1 MMKNLI
7 RTASVTISMLGSIL
21 IVATL
26 CIAQNN
32 NAGVT
37 SAAPKANTHIKEKY
51 NKSKNETTVTL
62 KTMALSNSMN
72 HEFTRESEY
81 TNLDLDVSFTYT
93 GQQIS
98 KPAEAASLKFKS
110 TAKEMH
116 FQHGQNLVAVIDD
129 TSGLI
134 LGPTNYSSSSQTFY
148 FEEFLMISIPYE
160 TMKRIASAQKLA
172 FQLGTRNIPI
182 TNDQLN
188 DLRALTA
195 LMAP

>member
-1 MMKNLI
+1 MKNLI
-7 RTASVTISMLGSIL
+7 RTASMTIGLL
-21 IVATL
+21 IATSL
-26 CIAQNN
+26 CLAQNN
-32 NAGVT
+32 NSGAT
-37 SAAPKANTHIKEKY
+37 RPEPKANNHIKEKY
-51 NKSKNETTVTL
+51 NKSKNETVVTL
-62 KTMALSNSMN
+62 RTMALSNSMN
-72 HEFTRESEY
+72 REFTRESEY
-81 TNLDLDVSFTYT
+81 TNLDLDVSFTFP

-98 KPAEAASLKFKS
+98 KPVEAASFKFKS

-129 TSGLI
+129 QSGLL

-148 FEEFLMISIPYE
+148 FEEVLSISIPYE
-160 TMKRIASAQKLA
+160 AMKRIGSAQKLA
-172 FQLGTRNIPI
+172 FQLGTRNIAI

>member
-7 RTASVTISMLGSIL
+7 RTASVTISILGGIL
-21 IVATL
+21 IVTTL
-26 CIAQNN
+26 CVAQNN
-32 NAGVT
+32 NAGA
-37 SAAPKANTHIKEKY
+37 SKPESKANNHIKEKY

-62 KTMALSNSMN
+62 KSMALSNSMN
-72 HEFTRESEY
+72 REFTRESEY
-81 TNLDLDVSFTYT
+81 TNLDLDVSFTFP

-98 KPAEAASLKFKS
+98 KPAEAAFFKFKR

-116 FQHGQNLVAVIDD
+116 FQHGQNLVAAIDD
-129 TSGLI
+129 QSGLI

-148 FEEFLMISIPYE
+148 FEEFLTISIPYE
-160 TMKRIASAQKLA
+160 AMKRIAGAQKLA

-188 DLRALTA
+188 DLRALAA